1 MIFQHVRHIGFVKF
15 LTRELRKPF
24 FICFLFGA
32 GLARQA
38 NAFLRRQ
45 LFQVFVA
52 LPMIFDHALGK
63 PLQGVPGTTPV
74 LVDFELA
81 PDLNGEYGL
90 STTDLRHRAVLS
102 GIWEVGRGFQ
112 MSGTHYTAI
121 GERAETIYGGDL
133 RNLGSSSTFIQRLRP
148 DGTIVPRN
156 SFTQPARNR
165 TNLRVQQ
172 RVPLPR
178 QASLDLIAEA
188 FNVFNSPNWTISTQE
203 NNALYGKRTAG
214 QFRTMQLG
222 FRVLF

>member
-1 MIFQHVRHIGFVKF
+1 MRS
-15 LTRELRKPF
+15 
-24 FICFLFGA
+24 A
-32 GLARQA
+32 GR
-38 NAFLRRQ
+38 F
-45 LFQVFVA
+45 
-52 LPMIFDHALGK
+52 
-63 PLQGVPGTTPV
+63 QGVPGTTPV

-81 PDLNGEYGL
+81 PDLDGEMRL

-148 DGTIVPRN
+148 DEYHRPRN

-188 FNVFNSPNWTISTQE
+188 FNVFNS
-203 NNALYGKRTAG
+203 RTG
-214 QFRTMQLG
+214 PSVLRRTTLC
-222 FRVLF
+222 REATARSDSARCS

>member
-1 MIFQHVRHIGFVKF
+1 MSNRWQASATYTLG
-15 LTRELRKPF
+15 
-24 FICFLFGA
+24 
-32 GLARQA
+32 GLW
-38 NAFLRRQ
+38 
-45 LFQVFVA
+45 
-52 LPMIFDHALGK
+52 DALGK

-81 PDLNGEYGL
+81 PDLNGEYSL
-90 STTDLRHRAVLS
+90 SSTDLRHRTVMS

-112 MSGTHYTAI
+112 VSGTHYTAL

-133 RNLGSSSTFIQRLRP
+133 RNLGQSSTFIQRLRP

-156 SFTQPARNR
+156 DFTQPARNR
-165 TNLRVQQ
+165 TNVRVQQ

-188 FNVFNSPNWTISTQE
+188 FNVFNSPNWIINTQE